1 MSFNFLNTH
10 HNIADLVG
18 NTPLVE
24 IRNVLP
30 DNISPSVRIFAKL
43 EQNNPSGSVKARAAV
58 NIIREAEQA
67 GTLKPGMTLLD
78 ASSGNTGIAYA
89 MLAAALGYKLVLC
102 LPKNANQERK
112 DLLRAYGAEI
122 IYTSPLEGSDGAIIK
137 ARALAKE
144 NPDWFYCDQYGN
156 DANWRAHYLSTAREI
171 WAQSEGHITHFVAS
185 LGTSGTFMGCTRF
198 FHEKNPDIICAAV
211 QPDSPF
217 HGLEGMKH
225 MESAM
230 QPAIYDPD
238 IADIHLE
245 APSEESFALMR
256 ALARQEG
263 ILAGPSCAA
272 ALWGAITV
280 AKDLQQGHIVTVFP
294 DSGERYLSEP
304 HLWIS
309 E

>member
-30 DNISPSVRIFAKL
+30 DSISPSVRIFAKL

-78 ASSGNTGIAYA
+78 VLGKYGYRICHACSCFGIQTRALSSQ
-89 MLAAALGYKLVLC
+89 
-102 LPKNANQERK
+102 NANQERK

-144 NPDWFYCDQYGN
+144 NPDW
-156 DANWRAHYLSTAREI
+156 ST
-171 WAQSEGHITHFVAS
+171 V
-185 LGTSGTFMGCTRF
+185 TSTETM
-198 FHEKNPDIICAAV
+198 PI
-211 QPDSPF
+211 
-217 HGLEGMKH
+217 
-225 MESAM
+225 
-230 QPAIYDPD
+230 
-238 IADIHLE
+238 
-245 APSEESFALMR
+245 
-256 ALARQEG
+256 
-263 ILAGPSCAA
+263 
-272 ALWGAITV
+272 
-280 AKDLQQGHIVTVFP
+280 
-294 DSGERYLSEP
+294 GERT
-304 HLWIS
+304 I
-309 E
+309 